1 MLSRNVNNKKCP
13 SKLEFFNEKKMRK
26 IPMIF
31 DEENYIEHQILT
43 PSHYTNSQNSI
54 ILFKYVHLLAK
65 IFLILYPSLE
75 ILTTHI
81 TIT

>member
-1 MLSRNVNNKKCP
+1 
-13 SKLEFFNEKKMRK
+13 
-26 IPMIF
+26 MIF